1 MESSKR
7 GLCIIFASL
16 AAGIV
21 IFGGSAPTADAV
33 PAFSRKYKTSCQTC
47 HTIFPKLNPFGEAFR
62 LNGYHLPGETEEQIK
77 QVPVSLGSEA
87 YEKLWPQMVYPST
100 LPGNVPLA
108 LNVKMADLYQS
119 SEDDTGHQLVKND
132 FQFPQEVNLFA
143 AGTLGKH
150 VSFFGELTFAERPD
164 GGSDVEIE
172 HARLDFISAFGP
184 EHLFNFRIG
193 KFAPNVWDGFQEMWI
208 MTDNGIDTLFAYNP
222 IGING
227 GTGLADE
234 GGGVSLPA
242 RARAIEMYGV
252 AAHRFFYVVGADSPI
267 AVGQGGP
274 LGSFGSNSQKD
285 VYARIDYKFGGMG
298 LDGDTTG
305 VKLPPENWRETSF
318 RLGIL
323 GYSGNGTGIDF
334 PVTDEGGNTFNQQ
347 DVAYRRVGVYGS
359 LYLGDLNLFGVGLH
373 GKDRLRLFDPTTGT
387 KLSTRNTTYDSWF
400 LQADYVF
407 APPFQASVRYEQL
420 RAADPA
426 VPLIQTLNAN
436 FSFLAYAN
444 IKLMLEYNRDL
455 KNSQNYTVAGV
466 LRAAF

>member
-1 MESSKR
+1 
-7 GLCIIFASL
+7 
-16 AAGIV
+16 
-21 IFGGSAPTADAV
+21 
-33 PAFSRKYKTSCQTC
+33 
-47 HTIFPKLNPFGEAFR
+47 
-62 LNGYHLPGETEEQIK
+62 
-77 QVPVSLGSEA
+77 
-87 YEKLWPQMVYPST
+87 
-100 LPGNVPLA
+100 
-108 LNVKMADLYQS
+108 
-119 SEDDTGHQLVKND
+119 
-132 FQFPQEVNLFA
+132 
-143 AGTLGKH
+143 
-150 VSFFGELTFAERPD
+150 
-164 GGSDVEIE
+164 
-172 HARLDFISAFGP
+172 
-184 EHLFNFRIG
+184 
-193 KFAPNVWDGFQEMWI
+193 
-208 MTDNGIDTLFAYNP
+208 MTDNGVDTLFAYNP